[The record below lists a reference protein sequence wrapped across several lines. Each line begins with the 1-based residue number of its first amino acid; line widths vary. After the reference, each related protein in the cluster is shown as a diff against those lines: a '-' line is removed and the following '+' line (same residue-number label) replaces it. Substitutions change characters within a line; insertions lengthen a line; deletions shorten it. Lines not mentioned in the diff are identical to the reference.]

1 MPERRGEPAGRRASP
16 GGTPRTR
23 SAAPL
28 HPIFVHFTIA
38 LTASSL
44 AFDAGAKVLEVPSLA
59 EAGWWTLALAVAATV
74 GTLVTG
80 VTSRLRLAMEEG
92 AARRFLRAHM
102 ALGPAFFGLQLA
114 VAVWRAALWED
125 GRAAPWGY
133 LAALGG
139 VVLVMGVQGYLG
151 GELVYRFGAEVRGRY
166 RRLPSEARP
175 RTGRPGGARART
187 V

>member
-1 MPERRGEPAGRRASP
+1 MPERPPGGRRGA
-16 GGTPRTR
+16 RT
-23 SAAPL
+23 AAPL

-44 AFDAGAKVLEVPSLA
+44 AFDAGARVLGLPSLA

-74 GTLVTG
+74 VTLATG

-114 VAVWRAALWED
+114 LGVWRAALWED
-125 GRAAPWGY
+125 GRTAPWAY
-133 LAALGG
+133 LAALAA
-139 VVLVMGVQGYLG
+139 VVAVMGVQGYLG
-151 GELVYRFGAEVRGRY
+151 GELVYRFGAEVAGGY
-166 RRLPSEARP
+166 RPLPTEAAE
-175 RTGRPGGARART
+175 PGGGAGGAPART
-187 V
+187 A